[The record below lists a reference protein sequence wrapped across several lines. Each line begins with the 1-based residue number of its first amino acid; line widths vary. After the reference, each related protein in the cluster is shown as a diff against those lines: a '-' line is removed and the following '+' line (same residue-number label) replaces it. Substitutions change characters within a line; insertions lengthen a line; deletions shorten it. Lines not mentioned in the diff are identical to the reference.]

1 MSAPEQQRPMH
12 APAPSLAMSAQQA
25 ASLHASAGG
34 GQADLSDK
42 LVRLK
47 IDEQQKQQQQQAQ
60 QQQQDGSSAAA
71 AASASGA
78 APAAAAAPAKKKE
91 MGAVRYAAERVIGNG
106 SFGVVYQ
113 ATVIETGETVA
124 IKKVLQVHTQ
134 HAHAHREG
142 RRVGTRSRVRI
153 SQTNRIESNG

>member
-47 IDEQQKQQQQQAQ
+47 IDEQQKQQQQAA

-124 IKKVLQVHTQ
+124 IKKVLQVHMTRM
-134 HAHAHREG
+134 HTEREG
-142 RRVGTRSRVRI
+142 GWEERGSRVRI
-153 SQTNRIESNG
+153 SQTNRIE

>member
-1 MSAPEQQRPMH
+1 MH

-25 ASLHASAGG
+25 ASLHASAAGG

-47 IDEQQKQQQQQAQ
+47 IDEQQKQQQQQA

-142 RRVGTRSRVRI
+142 RRVGVRCSRVRI
-153 SQTNRIESNG
+153 GQTNRIE

>member
-1 MSAPEQQRPMH
+1 MSAPDQQRPMH

-25 ASLHASAGG
+25 ASLHASAAGG

-47 IDEQQKQQQQQAQ
+47 IDEQQKQQQQAAQ

-124 IKKVLQVHTQ
+124 IKKVLQVHTHTQ
-134 HAHAHREG
+134 QAHCTQREK
-142 RRVGTRSRVRI
+142 
-153 SQTNRIESNG
+153 E